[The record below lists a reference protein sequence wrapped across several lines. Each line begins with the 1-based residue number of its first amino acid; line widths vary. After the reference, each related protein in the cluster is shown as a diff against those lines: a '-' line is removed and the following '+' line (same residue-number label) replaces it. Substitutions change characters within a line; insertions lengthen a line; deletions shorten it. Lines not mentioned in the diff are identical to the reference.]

1 MTPRRPPAR
10 RAVSIF
16 PIVRAGSRFPTQ
28 PATADVERQAR
39 VFASMRQSYYGD
51 NPDNIRRAILNGTV
65 KGNDLKA
72 VFVGRDAYVTAG
84 GRIERDLFGSEAEE
98 TWVDV
103 ELLED
108 LASARLEAAAADA
121 AQAQGLAF
129 VTPVLATH
137 VPYDLERQVCARGY
151 ARGGRAFRAGG
162 RCARTAK
169 PIGA

>member
-1 MTPRRPPAR
+1 M
-10 RAVSIF
+10 
-16 PIVRAGSRFPTQ
+16 
-28 PATADVERQAR
+28 
-39 VFASMRQSYYGD
+39 FASMRQSYYGD